1 MTSKPRSPFSILPG
15 RPSPMGAVFDGEGTN
30 FALFSDNAERVE
42 LCIFSGDCNSEI
54 QRLTLP
60 DRSGAVWHGYVPGLR
75 PGTPYGYRVYGPYA
89 PDRGHR
95 FNPNKLLLDPYA
107 RLLKGAFT
115 THPATFGY
123 SLGAPDGDLSFCS
136 ADSAPHVPKAVV
148 WDPTDFPTDAKGLH
162 RDWRET
168 LIYEAHIKGTT
179 MRHPGVP
186 EALRGTYDGMASD
199 AMLDHL
205 TELGVTS
212 VELLPVQ
219 AIRSE
224 NALSARGLVNHWGYN
239 TASFFTPEPRYCG
252 PAGIAG
258 FRTMVERFHSAGI
271 EVILDVVYNHSAEGD
286 HLGPTFCFRGI
297 DNASYYRLLEGRP
310 RFYVNDT
317 GTGNTLNVQHPIV
330 LRMILDSLRFWVE
343 CMGVDGFRFDLAT
356 SLGREKHGF
365 DPHGGFMDALR
376 QDPVLAQ
383 VKLIA
388 EPWDLG
394 PGGYRLGQFPPEF
407 AEWNDRFRDT
417 LRRFW
422 RGDGHAAQDLGSAL
436 LGSADAFD
444 TRGRRAWSS
453 VNFAAAHDG
462 FTLADVTS
470 YAKRHN
476 EANGE
481 GNRDGHHG
489 NYSDNLGEEG
499 DTGDAAILDARR
511 QRRRN
516 MLATVFLA
524 QGTPMILA
532 GDEGGNSQFGNNNAY
547 CQDNEI
553 SWLDWDKMDPDQIAF
568 TAALSRFRK
577 AHGVLRQS
585 RFLHGAKRP
594 DGQPDVEWRGFDGG
608 ALDWR
613 DPGLSSLCLL
623 LRGCAESPTGCAA
636 PEEVLLAFNREALPQ
651 TLHFPSPDSGPKAS
665 LWRREIDTSTTRQT
679 PIDIPQATVPVA
691 AFSVAGFVRVPESKT

>member
-1 MTSKPRSPFSILPG
+1 MTSTAHGPFEISTGSSAPLG
-15 RPSPMGAVFDGEGTN
+15 TVFDGEGTN
-30 FALFSDNAERVE
+30 FALFSDHAHGVD
-42 LCIFSGDCNSEI
+42 LCLFSPDGQTEI
-54 QRLTLP
+54 QRLPLP
-60 DRSGAVWHGYVPGLR
+60 ERSGAIWHGYVPGLR
-75 PGTPYGYRVYGPYA
+75 PGTLYGYRVHGPFA

-107 RLLKGAFT
+107 RILHGTFT

-123 SLGAPDGDLSFCS
+123 SFGTTESDLSFS
-136 ADSAPHVPKAVV
+136 TTDSAPHVPKAVV
-148 WDPTDFPTDAKGLH
+148 WDPADFPPDTKGL
-162 RDWRET
+162 RRGWDDT
-168 LIYEAHIKGTT
+168 LIYETHVRGGT
-179 MRHPGVP
+179 MGHPGVP
-186 EALRGTYDGMASD
+186 APLRGTYEGLASEP
-199 AMLDHL
+199 MLDHL
-205 TELGVTS
+205 MRLGVTT

-224 NALSARGLVNHWGYN
+224 NALTARGLVNYWGYN
-239 TASFFTPEPRYCG
+239 TASFFAPEQRYLG
-252 PAGIAG
+252 PGGVAG
-258 FRTMVERFHSAGI
+258 FRAMVERFHAAGI

-286 HLGPTFCFRGI
+286 HLGPTFGFRGI
-297 DNASYYRLLEGRP
+297 DNASYYRLLEGQQ

-317 GTGNTLNVQHPIV
+317 GTGNTLNVQHPFV
-330 LRMILDSLRFWVE
+330 LRMVLDSLRFWVE
-343 CMGVDGFRFDLAT
+343 CMGIDGFRFDLAT
-356 SLGREKHGF
+356 TLGREKHGF
-365 DPHGGFMDALR
+365 DRHGGFMDALR
-376 QDPVLAQ
+376 QDPVLSR

-436 LGSADAFD
+436 LGTADSFD

-470 YAKRHN
+470 YALRHN

-481 GNRDGHHG
+481 GNRDGHHA
-489 NYSDNLGEEG
+489 NHSDNLGEEG
-499 DTGDAAILDARR
+499 ETQDADILAARR

-516 MLATVFLA
+516 MLATVFLS

-532 GDEGGNSQFGNNNAY
+532 GDEGGNSQRGNNNAY

-553 SWLDWDKMDPDQIAF
+553 SWLDWPAMDEDQIRF

-585 RFLHGAKRP
+585 RFLHGVERA
-594 DGQPDVEWRGFDGG
+594 DGKPDVEWRGFDGS
-608 ALDWR
+608 ALNWR

-623 LRGCAESPTGCAA
+623 LRGCAESPSGCADDK
-636 PEEVLLAFNREALPQ
+636 EVLLAFNREGLPQ
-651 TLHFPSPDSGPKAS
+651 TLELPTPERGA
-665 LWRREIDTSTTRQT
+665 WRREIDTSTAEQAPEQITA
-679 PIDIPQATVPVA
+679 ATVTVA
-691 AFSVAGFVRVPESKT
+691 AFSVAGFVRNPESKT